1 MTISRKSDGLGLAAD
16 LPARG
21 KEMMTNASQSPYIVE
36 TTSENF
42 VRDVIEG
49 SSIVPVVVDF
59 WATWCQPCR
68 ILGPVLE
75 RLAVEYGGKFVLV
88 KADTEEAPDIAAG
101 FGVRSIPAV
110 FAVRGGKVV
119 DSFVGVLPE
128 PSLRAWLDR
137 IMPSPAE
144 VLAAEA
150 LGLETTDPSAA
161 EAKYREA
168 LGLAPADPLIQV
180 GLGRVALATG
190 KLDEARSVIEKLERR
205 GFLEPEAE
213 NLKAEL
219 TLRGRGESS
228 GGLEP
233 LRRSHEADPG
243 NKETQLLLAEGLA
256 AAGDYEEALGMALDL
271 VERDRRGTGE
281 SARKLMIAVFQLLP
295 PDSEL
300 TSDYRRRLSF
310 AL

>member
-1 MTISRKSDGLGLAAD
+1 MTKA
-16 LPARG
+16 P
-21 KEMMTNASQSPYIVE
+21 QSPYIVE

-49 SSIVPVVVDF
+49 SSSVPVVVDF
-59 WATWCQPCR
+59 WAAWCQPCR

-75 RLAVEYGGKFVLV
+75 RLAVEYDGKFILV
-88 KADTEEAPDIAAG
+88 KADTEQAPDIAAG

-128 PSLRAWLDR
+128 ASLRSWLDR

-150 LGLETTDPSAA
+150 LGLEATDPPAA

-180 GLGRVALATG
+180 GLGRVALAMG
-190 KLDEARSVIEKLERR
+190 RLDEARSIVEKLERR

-213 NLKAEL
+213 TLKAEL
-219 TLRGRGESS
+219 TLRGHGGPG

-233 LRRSHEADPG
+233 LRRAHEADPA
-243 NKETQLLLAEGLA
+243 NKEAQLLLAEGLA
-256 AAGDYEEALGMALDL
+256 SAGEYEEALEKALDL

-281 SARKLMIAVFQLLP
+281 SARKLMLAVFQLLP

-300 TSDYRRRLSF
+300 ASDYRRRLSF

>member
-1 MTISRKSDGLGLAAD
+1 
-16 LPARG
+16 
-21 KEMMTNASQSPYIVE
+21 MMTQASQSPFIVE
-36 TTSENF
+36 TTSESF

-49 SSIVPVVVDF
+49 SSRVPVVVDF
-59 WATWCQPCR
+59 WAAWCQPCR
-68 ILGPVLE
+68 ILGPILE
-75 RLAVEYGGKFVLV
+75 RLAVEYDGKFRLV
-88 KADTEEAPDIAAG
+88 KADTEQAPDIAAG

-128 PSLRAWLDR
+128 SSLRAWLDR

-144 VLAAEA
+144 VLASEA
-150 LGLETTDPSAA
+150 LGLEATDPPAA

-168 LGLAPADPLIQV
+168 LGLAPGDPLIQV
-180 GLGRVALATG
+180 GLGRVALAMG
-190 KLDEARSVIEKLERR
+190 RLNEARSIIENLERR

-213 NLKAEL
+213 TLKAEL
-219 TLRGRGESS
+219 TLRGHGAS
-228 GGLEP
+228 GGGLDS
-233 LRRSHEADPG
+233 LRESHRANPGDKEA
-243 NKETQLLLAEGLA
+243 QLLLAEGLA
-256 AAGDYEEALGMALDL
+256 SAGEFEEALGLALDL

-281 SARKLMIAVFQLLP
+281 EARKLMIAVFQLLP

-300 TSDYRRRLSF
+300 ASDYRRRLSF